1 MGDGHPDEPEVA
13 HEMSR
18 DRRRAIRVALEL
30 AEDQEHLEW
39 DRSAE
44 WGIHR
49 VVRRPIRPGSMRT
62 IEMPLLDQNMG
73 DSWPIPISIIRGSR
87 PGPTVTIIG
96 GIHGDEL
103 TGISTGTNLLSTNFT
118 DPGGPLHPENVAG
131 MIVIVPVVNLP
142 GYRMRS
148 RYFPDRRDL
157 NRCFPGDIDGNT
169 TRRVAH
175 RVWKEVG
182 APSDYII
189 DVHAAAK
196 GRTNM
201 PQLRANL
208 THPQSNML
216 ARAFGIEVVLDST
229 PPQGSLR
236 RCANDADIG
245 AITYEG
251 GGADVL
257 DQTSVKVAV
266 HGILNVLRA
275 LKVTPGDPDRPAFR
289 LLARG
294 GTWLRASEGGLL
306 DMRVGPG
313 SFVHEGDT
321 VASISDPSN
330 PSLAMEIYA
339 PHDGIFIGTAT
350 NPFVTAG
357 TPFGHFLRLKRHS
370 ELVASHLD
378 ERSRLRVQGSDEGS
392 IWRSEHE
399 VTDIELD
406 GEWSGGSVD
415 AEWTQGVPLESTG
428 DEQDEDFEDA

>member
-1 MGDGHPDEPEVA
+1 MGC
-13 HEMSR
+13 
-18 DRRRAIRVALEL
+18 
-30 AEDQEHLEW
+30 
-39 DRSAE
+39 
-44 WGIHR
+44 
-49 VVRRPIRPGSMRT
+49 
-62 IEMPLLDQNMG
+62 
-73 DSWPIPISIIRGSR
+73 
-87 PGPTVTIIG
+87 
-96 GIHGDEL
+96 HGDEL

-189 DVHAAAK
+189 DVHAATK

-229 PPQGSLR
+229 PPRGSLR

-289 LLARG
+289 SPRPWGDMVAPAKVGCWTCASALEASSM
-294 GTWLRASEGGLL
+294 RAT
-306 DMRVGPG
+306 PWP
-313 SFVHEGDT
+313 
-321 VASISDPSN
+321 PSPTPN

-370 ELVASHLD
+370 ELVVPTSMNALD
-378 ERSRLRVQGSDEGS
+378 CVSKGATRAP
-392 IWRSEHE
+392 
-399 VTDIELD
+399 
-406 GEWSGGSVD
+406 SGD
-415 AEWTQGVPLESTG
+415 PSTR
-428 DEQDEDFEDA
+428 